1 MKRYIPTMY
10 QKNIF
15 DIPYH
20 KLKKRGIKCLIFD
33 LDNTLALI
41 DEKECPDKVK
51 TLCKKL
57 KKDFQLVIISNNTK
71 KRILPYMRELEI
83 DGVAMALKPWTRGL
97 RKIYK
102 KYGYNKCEMVMIGDQ
117 IMTDI
122 VSGNRFQIMTI
133 LVDPLGKKDLKIT
146 GFNRFLER
154 KVLRRFEQDGILKRG
169 TYYE

>member
-1 MKRYIPTMY
+1 
-10 QKNIF
+10 
-15 DIPYH
+15 
-20 KLKKRGIKCLIFD
+20 
-33 LDNTLALI
+33 
-41 DEKECPDKVK
+41 
-51 TLCKKL
+51 
-57 KKDFQLVIISNNTK
+57 
-71 KRILPYMRELEI
+71 MRELEI